1 MDLSDHTDSSDEI
14 DWVGQLSVDEDDE
27 GEQEKTLPVFETNN
41 SSLEEEQAG
50 PSVKKTK
57 WNVKFNN
64 EWSKT
69 YSWIVR
75 GKDITQAKCT
85 ACESQ
90 FTINHGGENDII
102 KHMRTEKH
110 KKNTTTN
117 TQGKKIDTF
126 FSKNNLDTDL
136 TAQAE
141 CAFVFHSIKHAHS
154 YLSADCA
161 GKLFKTIFKDSRIA
175 ERYSCGRTKATRLVT
190 NILGPESKQMV
201 LNDLANNQPFCI
213 ATDASNKGN
222 VKTFPLVI
230 RYFKKEV
237 GVCTKLLKFYSATSE
252 KSEDIAKSLVE
263 SLAEAGLNISNV
275 TAYCAD
281 NASVNFGRKQSVIT
295 ELNKLNQNIVPVGCV
310 CHVIHN
316 AGKHGQVA
324 LKYDVESIVIKC
336 YNEFSSSTKK
346 VNELKEFFIFCEEE
360 WSDLLR
366 TVPTRWL
373 SLIPATERLLKHFT
387 PVKSYFQSQERPPP
401 LLEKFFEDELAEAYL
416 GRYTYILILFK
427 LFEAEYSS

>member
-1 MDLSDHTDSSDEI
+1 MDLSDMSDLSDDEI
-14 DWVGQLSVDEDDE
+14 DWVGQISVDEDY
-27 GEQEKTLPVFETNN
+27 GEQENTFPVFETNYSN
-41 SSLEEEQAG
+41 QEEAEVEEAG

-75 GKDITQAKCT
+75 GKDISQAKCT
-85 ACESQ
+85 VCESQ

-102 KHMRTEKH
+102 KHMKTEKH
-110 KKNTTTN
+110 KKNMTKGS
-117 TQGKKIDTF
+117 QEKKIDNF

-161 GKLFKTIFKDSRIA
+161 GKLFSRIFQDSKIA
-175 ERYSCGRTKATRLVT
+175 KSYSCGRTKATKLVT
-190 NILGPESKQMV
+190 NILGPESKHII

-222 VKTFPLVI
+222 VKTFPLVV
-230 RYFKKEV
+230 RYFKKEI
-237 GVCTKLLKFYSATSE
+237 GVCTKLLKFYSAISE
-252 KSEDIAKSLVE
+252 KSEAIANSLVE
-263 SLAEAGLNISNV
+263 SLTEAGLNILNV

-281 NASVNFGRKQSVIT
+281 NASVNFGKKQSVIT

-310 CHVIHN
+310 CHIIHN
-316 AGKHGQVA
+316 AGKHGQGA

-346 VNELKEFFIFCEEE
+346 VNELKDFLFF
-360 WSDLLR
+360 
-366 TVPTRWL
+366 
-373 SLIPATERLLKHFT
+373 
-387 PVKSYFQSQERPPP
+387 VKKNGPIY
-401 LLEKFFEDELAEAYL
+401 
-416 GRYTYILILFK
+416 
-427 LFEAEYSS
+427 